1 MNMLLV
7 TQLLYTMKME
17 RRIDRAPFRPPLDE
31 DIKGAQGSAAAGPTP
46 RHTTTR
52 HRPSYGIVVAKRA
65 TQWRYTFA

>member
-7 TQLLYTMKME
+7 TQLLYTMKMG
-17 RRIDRAPFRPPLDE
+17 RRIDRAPFRPSLDE
-31 DIKGAQGSAAAGPTP
+31 DIKGAQGSAAAGPAP

-52 HRPSYGIVVAKRA
+52 NRPSYGIVVAKRA